1 MQQLVHCDHIICTI
15 CAISIAIYPALIDCM
30 PLHCTHIA
38 GVCCGGGRD
47 GTYCVSAF
55 LLLLGF
61 FQLLFFCLFCC
72 CWSVVFF
79 FLFFFFFFFWGGILS
94 FKEYNGILRTSVVP
108 TLYSVIWELFVYNED
123 LQEEELF
130 DLDS

>member
-47 GTYCVSAF
+47 GTHCVSAF
-55 LLLLGF
+55 LLLLVF
-61 FQLLFFCLFCC
+61 FQLLVFLFVCFVVVGVLLSFFVLF
-72 CWSVVFF
+72 SSF
-79 FLFFFFFFFWGGILS
+79 FLGGRGAYSPSKNTMESCVLLWS
-94 FKEYNGILRTSVVP
+94 HSLQCNMGIVCL
-108 TLYSVIWELFVYNED
+108 
-123 LQEEELF
+123 
-130 DLDS
+130 